1 MEIRRS
7 VMARPNL
14 SVSRTAS
21 SFWLCHSEPSGAKG
35 EDVGGILLFA
45 KADSS
50 GLEAFGMTTCL
61 GRNTD
66 RRETPHGR
74 FLSHTLPA
82 ERGGRGRFHR
92 HLRNDS
98 LRELC
103 GVLGDLCGQ
112 KLLPA
117 RAPKTT
123 QRKTIPGRRAL
134 GMPEGRG
141 GRKLNSHYRLPG
153 ALGGYI

>member
-7 VMARPNL
+7 VMGRPNL

-66 RRETPHGR
+66 RRENPDGC
-74 FLSHTLPA
+74 FLFNALLA
-82 ERGGRGRFHR
+82 ERGRRRGLHR
-92 HLRNDS
+92 HLPHDS
-98 LRELC
+98 LPELRAAPC
-103 GVLGDLCGQ
+103 DLF
-112 KLLPA
+112 
-117 RAPKTT
+117 
-123 QRKTIPGRRAL
+123 
-134 GMPEGRG
+134 
-141 GRKLNSHYRLPG
+141 
-153 ALGGYI
+153 